1 MIIIL
6 SFILIT
12 LQWIYYV
19 ASRIERLDCSNVQL
33 HSCKVIQILESR
45 KLLAV
50 ETEILGFCIQNSAQE
65 IRKISLTNYW
75 DPLFQIP

>member
-12 LQWIYYV
+12 LQWNYYV
-19 ASRIERLDCSNVQL
+19 ASRIERLDCSNVQP

-50 ETEILGFCIQNSAQE
+50 ETEILGFGIQNSAQE